1 MDENDYDKEEDDICS
16 EEELD
21 DNFDFADYY
30 STNEFDYECAQLNKD
45 KEEDPEYFDYNC
57 LTKQQT
63 QDYINKLVD
72 EICNHIQVSYSIG
85 KVLLHSNEWNV
96 KQVIDLY
103 KQDKNRLFKLAN
115 LSTDLLNLNNNNP
128 NLENNNTTILSNDS
142 SAVTHTSI
150 INHRTSSSSIRPH
163 RSSIICQICFSNCPF
178 EKCSSLCCGH
188 LFCIDCWQSHLEISI
203 KSGLSIRIQCMEQN
217 CFTKVTEEFVYTI
230 LQSTSNDNIRKKFDD
245 YSFNEYVASNPLLRH
260 CPGVNCTIVFQ
271 AKQNLAHKV
280 KCNQCSAS
288 MCFKCKLDY
297 HAPTDCKTIK
307 KWLTKCADDSETAN
321 YISVNTK
328 DCPKCHICIEKNGGC
343 NHMQCT
349 GCKHNFCWICLN
361 DWVTHGT
368 EYYECSRFKGNTKPK
383 ESDDEHVKA
392 REALKKYLFYYE
404 RWENH
409 ARSLRLEEQ
418 TLEKIKARVQERVMQ
433 SSSTGSTWI
442 DWQYLLDAAAL
453 LAKCRYTLQ
462 YTYPYV
468 YYMETGPRKQ
478 LFEYQQAQLESEIEA
493 LSWAVER
500 AETYDRGE
508 MENQMN
514 VAEKR
519 RSILLKDFLPE

>member
-1 MDENDYDKEEDDICS
+1 M
-16 EEELD
+16 
-21 DNFDFADYY
+21 
-30 STNEFDYECAQLNKD
+30 
-45 KEEDPEYFDYNC
+45 
-57 LTKQQT
+57 
-63 QDYINKLVD
+63 
-72 EICNHIQVSYSIG
+72 
-85 KVLLHSNEWNV
+85 
-96 KQVIDLY
+96 IDLY
-103 KQDKNRLFKLAN
+103 KKDKDRLFKLAN
-115 LSTDLLNLNNNNP
+115 LNLDLLNSNNNNP
-128 NLENNNTTILSNDS
+128 NLENHNTAVANHDANRPPS
-142 SAVTHTSI
+142 SAVNELLTNKHSHHSHHHSNSTI
-150 INHRTSSSSIRPH
+150 RTAPHRTTAAIV
-163 RSSIICQICFSNCPF
+163 CQICFQSCPTD
-178 EKCSSLCCGH
+178 KCSALCCGH
-188 LFCIDCWQSHLEISI
+188 LFCIDCWQSHLEYSVQG
-203 KSGLSIRIQCMEQN
+203 GLSVTIQCMQQN
-217 CFTKVTEEFVYTI
+217 CFTAVTEEFVHAC
-230 LQSTSNDNIRKKFDD
+230 LKKNEPIRKKFDE
-245 YSFNEYVASNPLLRH
+245 YAFNEYVSSNPRLKH
-260 CPGVNCTIVFQ
+260 CPGANCTIVFQ

-280 KCNQCSAS
+280 KCSACSAS
-288 MCFKCKLDY
+288 MCFKCKTAY
-297 HAPTDCKTIK
+297 HAPTDCQTIK

-349 GCKHNFCWICLN
+349 GCKANFCWVCLN

-368 EYYECSRFKGNTKPK
+368 EYYECSRFKGNAKPK
-383 ESDDEHVKA
+383 DSDDEHVKA

-409 ARSLRLEEQ
+409 SRSLRLEEQ

-433 SSSTGSTWI
+433 GSSTGSTWI

-468 YYMETGPRKQ
+468 YYMEPGPRKQ

-493 LSWAVER
+493 LSWKVER

-508 MENQMN
+508 MENQMDI
-514 VAEKR
+514 AEKR